1 MESIDLFLLFT
12 RPLDQAEIPYMA
24 TGSVAAMLYG
34 IPRFTHDLDLILDLR
49 NIPVED
55 FERLY
60 PARDFYC
67 PPAEVIYLETRRSHR
82 GHFNLIHHD
91 SGLKADIY
99 LFGKDELH
107 QWGLERRRRIDL
119 EDGQGL
125 WLSPPEYVILRKLQY
140 YREGHSQKHLQDI
153 RGMFEV
159 SPDLMDLDILKKFV
173 AEKRLETEWEALG
186 LS

>member
-1 MESIDLFLLFT
+1 MEQIDPFLLFT
-12 RPLDQAEIPYMA
+12 RPLDQAEISYMA

-49 NIPVED
+49 NIPAEV
-55 FERLY
+55 FGSLY
-60 PARDFYC
+60 PDRDFYR
-67 PPAEVIYLETRRSHR
+67 PPAEVIQLESRRSQR

-91 SGLKADIY
+91 SGLKADVY

-107 QWGLERRRRIDL
+107 QWGLDRRRRIDL

-125 WLSPPEYVILRKLQY
+125 WLAPPEYVILRKLQY
-140 YREGHSQKHLQDI
+140 YREGHSPKHLQDI

-159 SPDLMDLDILKKFV
+159 SGDQINQGELDKWMKKLNLENEFKEMD
-173 AEKRLETEWEALG
+173 G
-186 LS
+186 N